1 MEHDLNGKNMD
12 DEEQKKIEE
21 RPPDI
26 HVLAV
31 VVFYETK
38 NNHRIFLEQTRN

>member
-1 MEHDLNGKNMD
+1 MISMEKTWMTKN
-12 DEEQKKIEE
+12 KKFEE

>member
-1 MEHDLNGKNMD
+1 MEHDLNGNM
-12 DEEQKKIEE
+12 DEEQKFEE
-21 RPPDI
+21 PPT